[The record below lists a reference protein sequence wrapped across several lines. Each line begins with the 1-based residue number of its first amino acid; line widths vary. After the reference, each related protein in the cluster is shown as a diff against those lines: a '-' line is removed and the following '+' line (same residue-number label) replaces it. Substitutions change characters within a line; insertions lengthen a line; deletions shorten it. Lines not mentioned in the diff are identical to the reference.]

1 MSIKYAEITIIRNIE
16 KETIFSAISK
26 YIFNENNTNPLDDDT
41 IILSFHDGTIC
52 DIKDEYIDKKFK
64 FGIIGYDTL
73 FPIYIELNNNYS
85 LFYKRPK
92 EINGIKQLDFNTIF
106 KDYNINFHYNK
117 DASEFNVIYEDHNKN
132 EKLSICKIK
141 SNKKKPRFLLA
152 YDIDILNKTDIIYLI
167 HCIFNYKYT

>member
-16 KETIFSAISK
+16 EETIFSAISK
-26 YIFNENNTNPLDDDT
+26 YIFNENNTNPLEDDT
-41 IILSFHDGTIC
+41 IILLFHDGTIC

-64 FGIIGYDTL
+64 FGTIGYDTL
-73 FPIYIELNNNYS
+73 FPIYIQLNDKYS
-85 LFYKRPK
+85 
-92 EINGIKQLDFNTIF
+92 F

-132 EKLSICKIK
+132 EKLSICRIK
-141 SNKKKPRFLLA
+141 SNDKKPRFLLA

-167 HCIFNYKYT
+167 HCIFNDKYT